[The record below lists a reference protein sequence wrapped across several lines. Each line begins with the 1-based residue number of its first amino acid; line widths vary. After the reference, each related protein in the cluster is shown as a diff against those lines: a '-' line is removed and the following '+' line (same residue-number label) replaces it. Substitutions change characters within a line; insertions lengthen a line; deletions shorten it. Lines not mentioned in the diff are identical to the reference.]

1 MSQQQKKDLLLS
13 SCTDSAITMG
23 IPLQKPPVFPLL
35 LLLQNIHKLELLYYI
50 HLHTLAHRQT
60 NRHTHT
66 QQGTRNMDEERGR
79 GQGDA

>member
-1 MSQQQKKDLLLS
+1 MSQQKKDLLLS

-35 LLLQNIHKLELLYYI
+35 LLLQNTQVGVVI
-50 HLHTLAHRQT
+50 LHTHALTLAHRQT

-66 QQGTRNMDEERGR
+66 QHTYKSVNTL
-79 GQGDA
+79 